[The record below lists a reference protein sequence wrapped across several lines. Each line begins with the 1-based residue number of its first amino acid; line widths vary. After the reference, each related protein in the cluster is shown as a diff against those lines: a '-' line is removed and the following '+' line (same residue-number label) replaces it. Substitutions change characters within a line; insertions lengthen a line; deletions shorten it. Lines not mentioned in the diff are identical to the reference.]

1 MNENELI
8 EAVKETK
15 NLSESVIEEIK
26 QDNVYEKYKQNPES
40 LDKEEALAVIK
51 FLEHKVVLL
60 EKNAE
65 AAYSKTREVLTKH
78 NQQLAEINSNIR
90 ALREKLR
97 VDYRTT
103 LLTLDQLEKE
113 VYSYGY

>member
-1 MNENELI
+1 MDENNLI
-8 EAVKETK
+8 DPTVEETNK
-15 NLSESVIEEIK
+15 K
-26 QDNVYEKYKQNPES
+26 NVYEKYKQNPEN

-51 FLEHKVVLL
+51 FLENKVILL

-65 AAYSKTREVLTKH
+65 AAYSQAREALTKH
-78 NQQLAEINSNIR
+78 NQQLADINANIR

-103 LLTLDQLEKE
+103 LLTVEQLEKE
-113 VYSYGY
+113 VYSNGY

>member
-1 MNENELI
+1 MDENNLI
-8 EAVKETK
+8 DP
-15 NLSESVIEEIK
+15 VIEETNQK
-26 QDNVYEKYKQNPES
+26 NVYEKYKQDPEN

-65 AAYSKTREVLTKH
+65 AAYSQAREALTKH
-78 NQQLAEINSNIR
+78 NQQLADINSNIR

-103 LLTLDQLEKE
+103 LLTVEQLEKE
-113 VYSYGY
+113 VYSNGY

>member
-1 MNENELI
+1 MDENDVI
-8 EAVKETK
+8 DPTVKETDK
-15 NLSESVIEEIK
+15 KS
-26 QDNVYEKYKQNPES
+26 VYEKYKQDPES
-40 LDKEEALAVIK
+40 LDKEEAIAVIK
-51 FLEHKVVLL
+51 FLENKVILL

-65 AAYSKTREVLTKH
+65 AAYSQAREVLTKH
-78 NQQLAEINSNIR
+78 NQQLADINSNIR

-113 VYSYGY
+113 VYSNGY